1 MQIVAYWA
9 VRTAVFLV
17 VLGILYLVGWFD
29 LIAVVAAMVIAW
41 LVGYIALPGMRRRA
55 AEQMAGVMSSAG
67 SSRAELDAEEDAE
80 VEAGSAS
87 PERSDERRT
96 DDEAS

>member
-1 MQIVAYWA
+1 MVHILTYWA
-9 VRTAVFLV
+9 VRTAVFLA

-41 LVGYIALPGMRRRA
+41 LVGFIALPGLRDRA
-55 AEQMAGVMSSAG
+55 AEQMAGLMSRAE

-80 VEAGSAS
+80 VDAATGAT
-87 PERSDERRT
+87 PPK
-96 DDEAS
+96 DDDAA

>member
-41 LVGYIALPGMRRRA
+41 LVGYIALPGMRQRA
-55 AEQMAGVMSSAG
+55 AEQMAGVMSNAG

-80 VEAGSAS
+80 VDAVSGEPDSKAR
-87 PERSDERRT
+87 PE
-96 DDEAS
+96 DDDAA